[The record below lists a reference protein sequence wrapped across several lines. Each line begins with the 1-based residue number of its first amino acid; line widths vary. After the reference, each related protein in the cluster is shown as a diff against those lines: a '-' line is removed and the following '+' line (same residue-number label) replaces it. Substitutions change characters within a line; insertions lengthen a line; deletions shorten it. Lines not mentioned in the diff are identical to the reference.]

1 MHLRKWIL
9 PLTVVLALNVLS
21 GFIHFGFDLT
31 AEKRFTLTPSTAAL
45 VGSLKEPMK
54 LTVFLEGDLP
64 AGFKKLAV
72 AAKDLSNS
80 FGSLSQG
87 QFRIEFIRPGDG
99 MNEEDK
105 AVFFDSLQRMGINPT
120 NVKAQLKKGEERK
133 ETLVFPG
140 AILSSAKGQIG
151 IDFLEGQ
158 SHVNGLESLNNAE
171 ALLEYKIAK
180 AMVML
185 GREER
190 PRIAYLTGNGEPLD
204 LEVYDLIENVLRK
217 DYSFNILPIDS
228 VAIIPNQFD
237 VIVVVKPSKA
247 FSASQKLK
255 LDQYVMHG
263 GKILWALD
271 NLYAS
276 LDSLQN
282 SQGSFVAFDLG
293 LELDDLLF
301 KYGARLNR
309 DLVQDLECDK
319 IPSVVGN
326 AGGKP
331 QIELLP
337 WPYAPLL
344 RNAGGHPISKNL
356 DFVLTSFPQ
365 SIDTVDALGI
375 QKSIILSTSTYSR
388 SLQTPAL
395 VEWNSIQ
402 REEDLKMFS
411 KSAIPVGLLLE
422 GRFRSLYSNR
432 IGSAELTML
441 QSSGQPF
448 KSQSE
453 GGSAM
458 VILSD
463 GDILLNPVTQS
474 EGPIPMGSNAYT
486 KQQFG
491 NRDLA
496 ANILFYLTGGE
507 SIMSA
512 RSKTY
517 QLRLLDLEKL
527 ESDKLMWQLVN
538 LVVPILILCI
548 LFFVNQ
554 AIRKKRYT

>member
-1 MHLRKWIL
+1 
-9 PLTVVLALNVLS
+9 
-21 GFIHFGFDLT
+21 
-31 AEKRFTLTPSTAAL
+31 
-45 VGSLKEPMK
+45 
-54 LTVFLEGDLP
+54 
-64 AGFKKLAV
+64 
-72 AAKDLSNS
+72 
-80 FGSLSQG
+80 
-87 QFRIEFIRPGDG
+87 
-99 MNEEDK
+99 
-105 AVFFDSLQRMGINPT
+105 
-120 NVKAQLKKGEERK
+120 
-133 ETLVFPG
+133 
-140 AILSSAKGQIG
+140 
-151 IDFLEGQ
+151 
-158 SHVNGLESLNNAE
+158 
-171 ALLEYKIAK
+171 
-180 AMVML
+180 
-185 GREER
+185 
-190 PRIAYLTGNGEPLD
+190 
-204 LEVYDLIENVLRK
+204 
-217 DYSFNILPIDS
+217 
-228 VAIIPNQFD
+228 
-237 VIVVVKPSKA
+237 
-247 FSASQKLK
+247 
-255 LDQYVMHG
+255 MHG

-453 GGSAM
+453 RGSAM

-538 LVVPILILCI
+538 LVVPILVLCI